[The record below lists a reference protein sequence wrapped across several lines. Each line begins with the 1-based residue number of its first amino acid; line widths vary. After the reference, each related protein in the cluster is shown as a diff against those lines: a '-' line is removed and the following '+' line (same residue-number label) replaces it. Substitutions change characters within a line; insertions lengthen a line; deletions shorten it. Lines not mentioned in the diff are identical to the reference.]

1 MSGNDDELDQR
12 FRDLIRAEFG
22 DVAGTRSPGE
32 ADPPPLAP
40 PPVRRFGVRKLK
52 DPIEYFNLS
61 QAIEAA
67 TPDEDFERWSPPVDA
82 SIHPSRR
89 VWVGIGVLVVTLIG
103 GVVLSINHAPG
114 VVTTVVVLLGTGS
127 GLALLLS
134 SLPRRRHLDGDGAQ
148 L

>member
-1 MSGNDDELDQR
+1 MSADDDELDQR

-32 ADPPPLAP
+32 TEPPPLAP
-40 PPVRRFGVRKLK
+40 PPARRFGARKLK

-67 TPDEDFERWSPPVDA
+67 TPDEDHERWNPPVDA
-82 SIHPSRR
+82 SVRPPKR
-89 VWVGIGVLVVTLIG
+89 VWVGVGVLVATIVV
-103 GVVLSINHAPG
+103 GVVLSANHTPSGA
-114 VVTTVVVLLGTGS
+114 TTVIVLIGSGT

-134 SLPRRRHLDGDGAQ
+134 GVPRRRSVDGDGAQ